1 MCEGC
6 CSKEKHGNL
15 LLCGQA
21 CSCILSNAHACNEW
35 CRSADLLL
43 ERLGSVANVVWWK
56 WCFLLWLVVAGTLVS
71 AELWISILAADLHHR
86 SSSACFLA
94 QVQVLCFSA
103 GTSSC
108 LVCSHLGGSC
118 CRGFSTGMQQ
128 ELDFLYFLGKKLY
141 FLEVHCFFMTKRI
154 LTRWLRSEVV
164 WMQKEI
170 LPLLNRGARLFTLT
184 KGQYMQALNLLC
196 SFPSVS
202 NPF

>member
-6 CSKEKHGNL
+6 CSKEKHGNF

-71 AELWISILAADLHHR
+71 AELWISILAADLHHC

-118 CRGFSTGMQQ
+118 CRGFSTGMQL

-141 FLEVHCFFMTKRI
+141 FLEVHCFFHDKAHSYSLAKKWSGLDAGRNTSPFEQRCTFVHI
-154 LTRWLRSEVV
+154 DQS
-164 WMQKEI
+164 
-170 LPLLNRGARLFTLT
+170 
-184 KGQYMQALNLLC
+184 
-196 SFPSVS
+196 SVYAGT
-202 NPF
+202 